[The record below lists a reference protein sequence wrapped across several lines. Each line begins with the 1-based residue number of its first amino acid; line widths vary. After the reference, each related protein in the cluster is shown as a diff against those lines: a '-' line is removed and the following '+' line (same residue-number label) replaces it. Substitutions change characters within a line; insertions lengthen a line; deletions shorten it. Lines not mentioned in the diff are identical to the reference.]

1 MYNSEFMYRDRGIDN
16 MKCMI
21 TPIITRA
28 TRIITMFKEKFGSR
42 TCETFNIFTNKDSY
56 IWNITHNTESTV
68 V

>member
-42 TCETFNIFTNKDSY
+42 TCETFNIFKTAIYGTSHIIRKVQLS
-56 IWNITHNTESTV
+56 EA
-68 V
+68 